1 MILES
6 LAELANLL
14 RNRVTLKI
22 GIPTLSLSIMSALIS
37 TRKLSKI
44 RGEAED
50 GTRQKEKIEG
60 CDDDES

>member
-14 RNRVTLKI
+14 RNCVTLKI

-44 RGEAED
+44 RGETED